1 MSLQGLVKKKF
12 VTYSGPEF
20 LGGEKAKIVTMDFFT
35 EENGFRPQEIRDIG
49 RMEQNDTLNVGPLKV
64 WRVV

>member
-1 MSLQGLVKKKF
+1 MSMQGLVKKKF

-35 EENGFRPQEIRDIG
+35 EENGFMPPEIRDIG

-64 WRVV
+64 WRVE

>member
-1 MSLQGLVKKKF
+1 MVKKKF

-35 EENGFRPQEIRDIG
+35 EENGFMPPEIRDIG

>member
-1 MSLQGLVKKKF
+1 MQTLVKKKF

-35 EENGFRPQEIRDIG
+35 EENGFRPPEVRDVAG
-49 RMEQNDTLNVGPLKV
+49 MKRDATLNIGPLKV

>member
-1 MSLQGLVKKKF
+1 MQTLVKKKY

-35 EENGFRPQEIRDIG
+35 DENDFRPPEIRDVAG
-49 RMEQNDTLNVGPLKV
+49 MEQDATLIIGPLKV

>member
-35 EENGFRPQEIRDIG
+35 DENGFRPPEIRDIE
-49 RMEQNDTLNVGPLKV
+49 RMEQDATLNIGPLKV
-64 WRVV
+64 WRVE

>member
-1 MSLQGLVKKKF
+1 MQTLVKKKF

-35 EENGFRPQEIRDIG
+35 EENGFRPPEVRDVAG
-49 RMEQNDTLNVGPLKV
+49 MKRDDTLNIGPLKV